1 MIDWIQNLDVTHVSV
16 NDELPQITIPIT
28 LQRLVMDA
36 SANYDLSLMHHDK
49 RAAKSV
55 GASDAFANTFFLMGM
70 YERLLREWAGPNMR
84 ISRVGNMRMMSFNE
98 VDAVVVFSGKVREI
112 NDNSITIDMQSAVDE
127 RVTSSAF
134 AVISL

>member
-1 MIDWIQNLDVTHVSV
+1 MIDWSQNLDVSQVSAG
-16 NDELPQITIPIT
+16 NELPKITIPIT
-28 LQRLVMDA
+28 LQRLVMEA

-70 YERLLREWAGPNMR
+70 YERLLREWAGPTMR
-84 ISRVGNMRMMSFNE
+84 INRIGNMRMMSFNV
-98 VDAVVVFSGKVREI
+98 VDDVVVFSGKVREI
-112 NDNSITIDMQSAVDE
+112 DGNSITIDMQSAVGE
-127 RVTSSAF
+127 RITSSAF

>member
-1 MIDWIQNLDVTHVSV
+1 MLKYRQVV
-16 NDELPQITIPIT
+16 
-28 LQRLVMDA
+28 QRLVMEA

-70 YERLLREWAGPNMR
+70 YERLLREWAGPTMR
-84 ISRVGNMRMMSFNE
+84 INRIGNMRMMSFNV
-98 VDAVVVFSGKVREI
+98 VDDVVVFLGKVREI
-112 NDNSITIDMQSAVDE
+112 DGNSITIDMQSAVGE
-127 RVTSSAF
+127 RITSSAF

>member
-1 MIDWIQNLDVTHVSV
+1 MIDWSQNLDVSQVSTG
-16 NDELPQITIPIT
+16 NELPQITIPIT
-28 LQRLVMDA
+28 LQRLVMEA

-70 YERLLREWAGPNMR
+70 YERLLREWAGPTMR
-84 ISRVGNMRMMSFNE
+84 INRIGNMRMMSFNV
-98 VDAVVVFSGKVREI
+98 VDDVVVFLGKVREI
-112 NDNSITIDMQSAVDE
+112 DGNSITIDMQSAVGE
-127 RVTSSAF
+127 RITSSSF